1 MCSFPISLAF
11 INVYLQGSTV
21 SFIRTRLLT
30 FLFWIFFFV
39 FFFFFLGG
47 QDSLGLIGLWSER
60 TKYDVQ

>member
-39 FFFFFLGG
+39 IFFG